1 MTKKKNV
8 LMRSAGLLL
17 VLVLVTSCFVGST
30 FAKYTVGGRGDDTAR
45 VAKFGVTITA
55 TGATFAKEYATDTN
69 NIVAAIAN
77 SVVSS
82 DNDKLVAPG
91 TKGNMTSVTI
101 SGKPEVAVNVQ
112 YAATLTLN
120 DKWTLADGE
129 RFYCPLQIKVNT
141 GDGNKVYCGLDYA
154 SADLFAQAVQNAI
167 NGASAQYPANTDLSG
182 AVTPTVSW
190 TWAYEGDNSPDHKVA
205 QTDANDTYLGDQ
217 AAKGSAAEIQL
228 TVQTTV
234 SQID

>member
-82 DNDKLVAPG
+82 DKDKLVAPG

-101 SGKPEVAVNVQ
+101 SGKPEVAVNV
-112 YAATLTLN
+112 
-120 DKWTLADGE
+120 
-129 RFYCPLQIKVNT
+129 
-141 GDGNKVYCGLDYA
+141 
-154 SADLFAQAVQNAI
+154 
-167 NGASAQYPANTDLSG
+167 
-182 AVTPTVSW
+182 
-190 TWAYEGDNSPDHKVA
+190 
-205 QTDANDTYLGDQ
+205 
-217 AAKGSAAEIQL
+217 
-228 TVQTTV
+228 
-234 SQID
+234 

>member
-55 TGATFAKEYATDTN
+55 NGSTFATEYKTDTD
-69 NIVAAIAN
+69 NIVGTIAN

-82 DNDKLVAPG
+82 GKDKLVAPG
-91 TKGNMTSVTI
+91 TSGNMTSMTI
-101 SGKPEVAVNVQ
+101 SGTPEVAVNVQ
-112 YAATLTLN
+112 YAATLTLSDN
-120 DKWTLADGE
+120 WKLEDGKT
-129 RFYCPLQIKVNT
+129 FYCPLQIKVNT
-141 GDGNKVYCGLDYA
+141 GNGNEVYCGLDYA

-167 NGASAQYPANTDLSG
+167 NGASAKYPANTDLSG

-205 QTDANDTYLGDQ
+205 QTDKNDTYLGDQ
-217 AAKGSAAEIQL
+217 AAKGNAASIQL

-234 SQID
+234 TQID